1 MTLPYPHFANLSD
14 IATNFQNVGL
24 ATGFTVQQFLAQCV
38 AVTILFVVMY
48 NFAWKKVLVILEE
61 RRKTIEQSIKN
72 ADRIKQE
79 LAEAESTRLSIL
91 QKANDQAATIIAEA
105 EKSAVVVGER
115 RTQEAARQAEEIIKS
130 AHEAAVLDR
139 NRLMAELKSQIGAL
153 VIQTTEKVAGKVL
166 TPADQARLNDET
178 LRNVEARNN

>member
-1 MTLPYPHFANLSD
+1 MSHLPLLFASISEIED
-14 IATNFQNVGL
+14 NFQNVGL
-24 ATGFTVQQFLAQCV
+24 ATGFTVQQFIAQIV
-38 AVTILFVVMY
+38 AVTILFGVMY
-48 NFAWKKVLVILEE
+48 QFAWKKVLVILDE
-61 RRKTIEQSIKN
+61 RRKAIEQSMQN
-72 ADRIKQE
+72 ADKIKKQ
-79 LAEAESTRLSIL
+79 LSDAESTRLSII
-91 QKANDQAATIIAEA
+91 QKANDQATKIIADA
-105 EKSAVVVGER
+105 EKSAAVVGER
-115 RTQEAARQAEEIIKS
+115 RTQDAQRQADDIIKS

>member
-1 MTLPYPHFANLSD
+1 MTLSHLPLADLTD
-14 IATNFQNVGL
+14 IGHNFENVGL
-24 ATGFTVQQFLAQCV
+24 QTGFTVQQFIAQIV
-38 AVTILFVVMY
+38 AVTILFIVMY
-48 NFAWKKVLVILEE
+48 IFAWKKVLVILEE
-61 RRKTIEQSIKN
+61 RRKTIEQSLAN
-72 ADRIKQE
+72 ADKIKKE
-79 LAEAESTRLSIL
+79 LADAESNRLSIL
-91 QKANDQAATIIAEA
+91 QKANEQAAKIISEA
-105 EKSAVVVGER
+105 EKSAAVVGER
-115 RTQEAARQAEEIIKS
+115 RTQEAQRQAEEIIKS